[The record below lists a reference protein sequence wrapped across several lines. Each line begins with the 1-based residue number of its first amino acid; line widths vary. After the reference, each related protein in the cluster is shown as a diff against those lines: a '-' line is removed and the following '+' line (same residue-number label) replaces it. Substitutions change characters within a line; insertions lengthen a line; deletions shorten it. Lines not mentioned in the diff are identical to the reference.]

1 MCRVRRA
8 RQCVLSRVCR
18 PDAGVCAR
26 RECAERESGG
36 NPIFNLNTVI
46 GKVRK
51 KVSNQVLWTV
61 HTGFPYLYY
70 TYIRLLYI

>member
-1 MCRVRRA
+1 MPCATCETVRLVACAALTPECARA
-8 RQCVLSRVCR
+8 ES
-18 PDAGVCAR
+18 AR
-26 RECAERESGG
+26 RERAEGTQ
-36 NPIFNLNTVI
+36 FLNTVI